1 MIIPSPTVEQKQK
14 LQNLKKSYE
23 YSYDSKFKELKF
35 GETLLMHW
43 EKILSDSKDFSLQ
56 NSGVWEMMK
65 WEFHQ
70 DFLKVFEESDSNV
83 VENFLRLVKRNKVTH
98 GIGYGEECWLAFQE
112 KELTNDFIQNIWQQ
126 LIVLGMS
133 IGAIPYYSFEQ
144 PNFVN
149 PYDIPIDELKKR
161 IELVLG
167 FKISASKEFGSF
179 GIEVDGDLI
188 DGRICQDI
196 FTAFSITRMFP
207 KEQLSKVNIAEIGA
221 GLGGVSA
228 ILSKNYRISVDI
240 YDLPIIN
247 VLQMANLSTVVSK
260 DVLLNPKNNGQ
271 VNVLPYFSFPI
282 RKYDLLLNRD
292 SFPEMQHEEL
302 MRYIHKGA
310 EVSSTVLSIN
320 QESQNLDGTP
330 NNRQH
335 WTHIE
340 FIQSQKWISQIRLPY
355 PFRPGYVFEVFNKL

>member
-1 MIIPSPTVEQKQK
+1 
-14 LQNLKKSYE
+14 
-23 YSYDSKFKELKF
+23 
-35 GETLLMHW
+35 
-43 EKILSDSKDFSLQ
+43 
-56 NSGVWEMMK
+56 
-65 WEFHQ
+65 
-70 DFLKVFEESDSNV
+70 
-83 VENFLRLVKRNKVTH
+83 
-98 GIGYGEECWLAFQE
+98 
-112 KELTNDFIQNIWQQ
+112 
-126 LIVLGMS
+126 
-133 IGAIPYYSFEQ
+133 
-144 PNFVN
+144 
-149 PYDIPIDELKKR
+149 
-161 IELVLG
+161 
-167 FKISASKEFGSF
+167 
-179 GIEVDGDLI
+179 
-188 DGRICQDI
+188 
-196 FTAFSITRMFP
+196 MFP